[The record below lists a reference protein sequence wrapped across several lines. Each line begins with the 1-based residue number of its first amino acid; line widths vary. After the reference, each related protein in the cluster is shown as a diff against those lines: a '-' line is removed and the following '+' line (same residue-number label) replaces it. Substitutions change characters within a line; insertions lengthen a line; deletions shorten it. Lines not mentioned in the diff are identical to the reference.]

1 MAALSAIA
9 CGNESRT
16 PRESMTSASSE
27 ELGGPTSV
35 DMNSTG
41 TDRSPVGALR
51 GGGQVFCSGT
61 LIARNKVLTAA
72 HCYCDAPNTGVPWTL
87 VEFFLPSGQG
97 GGFVTNFIDVA
108 LHPKWTCSDVNRD
121 SIDLAVGTLA
131 QDVPVSV
138 VERLPRLFL
147 GSLKEAQ
154 DTGKLSSKGLVVG
167 WGYTVPG
174 AGIGTRRFGASKPH
188 LQPGWGEMPV
198 WVSPAL
204 QALAKVNRG
213 DSGGP
218 LYLSDWT
225 NQSVLVGVTHG
236 FEPDRWA
243 PAGDIGP
250 KAANHQFLLD
260 ALGGD
265 PDEDGWPSAVD
276 NCPTVKNPDQTDDD
290 HDEVGDVCDNCPPS
304 TCAALPPS
312 TPKVHCRN
320 PGQED
325 ADGDGHGDTCDLCP
339 NGPSV
344 GDQDHDGVGDGCDFC
359 PLPNENPSCSTD
371 ADCQAGF
378 AGFCIPGNGGAVPA
392 RCSEPADQDD
402 DEIPDACDT
411 CAFPNQSSLNSND
424 RAEDR
429 EKVGLQVLESR
440 ADDCDATPVV
450 RLPPQTPE
458 VISGPLDTTD
468 GVGPDNVVVLPGERW
483 LGRNEDGST
492 PPPVSERVAYRH
504 CSCIDQTVA
513 GEAELQLQDCVAQG
527 GICRWDDPASP
538 TFSEWRIPTLT
549 STAGFPLL
557 DASGATPFSFPFSP
571 ATGSPLNA
579 VWRWRADL
587 ISGKV
592 SGAAAACTLDPLSCR
607 THGAFFTTTLGP
619 IASARD
625 ASAKLRDVF
634 QLVKTP
640 AVTIKP
646 HIPLVIPV
654 CELTDCL
661 RWLNPKLYL
670 HDPELFEFADGF
682 VAPALLSSDQPGSV
696 GLIVGPG
703 TAYDLSADVAG
714 GVAELIRDESQL
726 WLSPVEPARRVR
738 LAAGR
743 RGVQAVGF
751 PRAFTPLSPISPV
764 LTTPTGLIG
773 GTRTGPALALANEE
787 TEPPSAP
794 RARTGFAALY
804 SGLEDAVYMVG
815 GVAEDG
821 DATGTIWR
829 YLVTERS
836 WHLVTP
842 YAGHQPS
849 GSTLA
854 AAYDQAVGALYV
866 LDVNPSKP
874 PRARLVRYDVRSG
887 LSAELASWPY
897 AGLHERVWLV
907 ASGDGS
913 LLLVA
918 RKPKAFTAWRLRP
931 AASGASFDGVLAA
944 PGRVLGQPVMGDDA
958 PIVAVEW
965 KGKLSYRTL
974 SPDLFHG
981 HSPCSL

>member
-35 DMNSTG
+35 DMSSTG

-108 LHPKWTCSDVNRD
+108 LHPKWTCCDVNRD
-121 SIDLAVGTLA
+121 SIDLAVGTRA

-265 PDEDGWPSAVD
+265 PDEDGWPSSVD

-411 CAFPNQSSLNSND
+411 CAFPNQSSL
-424 RAEDR
+424 
-429 EKVGLQVLESR
+429 
-440 ADDCDATPVV
+440 T
-450 RLPPQTPE
+450 
-458 VISGPLDTTD
+458 
-468 GVGPDNVVVLPGERW
+468 
-483 LGRNEDGST
+483 
-492 PPPVSERVAYRH
+492 
-504 CSCIDQTVA
+504 
-513 GEAELQLQDCVAQG
+513 
-527 GICRWDDPASP
+527 
-538 TFSEWRIPTLT
+538 
-549 STAGFPLL
+549 
-557 DASGATPFSFPFSP
+557 
-571 ATGSPLNA
+571 
-579 VWRWRADL
+579 
-587 ISGKV
+587 
-592 SGAAAACTLDPLSCR
+592 
-607 THGAFFTTTLGP
+607 
-619 IASARD
+619 
-625 ASAKLRDVF
+625 
-634 QLVKTP
+634 
-640 AVTIKP
+640 
-646 HIPLVIPV
+646 
-654 CELTDCL
+654 
-661 RWLNPKLYL
+661 
-670 HDPELFEFADGF
+670 
-682 VAPALLSSDQPGSV
+682 
-696 GLIVGPG
+696 
-703 TAYDLSADVAG
+703 
-714 GVAELIRDESQL
+714 
-726 WLSPVEPARRVR
+726 
-738 LAAGR
+738 
-743 RGVQAVGF
+743 VGF

-931 AASGASFDGVLAA
+931 TASGASFDGVLAA